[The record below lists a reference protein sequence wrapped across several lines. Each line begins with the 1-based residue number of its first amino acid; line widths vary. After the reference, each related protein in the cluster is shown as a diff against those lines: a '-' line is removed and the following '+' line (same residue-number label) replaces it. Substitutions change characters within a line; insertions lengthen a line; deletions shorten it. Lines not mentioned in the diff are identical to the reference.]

1 MMLCV
6 TRFPLD
12 SDTYTISAKL
22 SQSVFG
28 SRSASH
34 LVRESA
40 NFVFHGRVHNY
51 FLVVQGEPAYV
62 VVAGRVVRGEDL

>member
-28 SRSASH
+28 SRSARH
-34 LVRESA
+34 VVRESA

-51 FLVVQGEPAYV
+51 CLVLQDEQEYV
-62 VVAGRVVRGEDL
+62 VVAARVVRGEDL